1 MPYRQPTLNTNISP
15 CSSPPVLQSSSPPVL
30 HSSSPPVTGRSHGL
44 AVAPGHGQVALG
56 TNKVALSGTG
66 PQAGAW
72 CGGPAPLYLPP
83 PPLGHGLAPPPGTPS
98 NWERPINGNVITL
111 DVRKRWGGV
120 GWVGVF
126 CFWKL
131 SFSRIRQKH
140 KSKTTPMRSASK
152 S

>member
-1 MPYRQPTLNTNISP
+1 MRIALPSANFEYKYFAM
-15 CSSPPVLQSSSPPVL
+15 LQSSSPPVL
-30 HSSSPPVTGRSHGL
+30 QSSSPPVTGRSHGL

-98 NWERPINGNVITL
+98 NWKRPINGNVITL

-120 GWVGVF
+120 GWVGFFVF
-126 CFWKL
+126 GSCL
-131 SFSRIRQKH
+131 SRGSVRNTNPK
-140 KSKTTPMRSASK
+140 PLP
-152 S
+152 